1 MKKNSPRRQRDEKD
15 QNHFTS
21 AELRTLRA
29 LKTPHGIQRLIDAMP
44 YHLAGTSWSPRM
56 VLRERTSHCLEG
68 ALFGAAALRVLGFP
82 PLVVDLEAENDT
94 DHVIAVYQIR
104 GHWGALAKSNYTGC
118 RYREPVYRSIRELAL
133 SYFDVYFNLRGE
145 RSLRRYSKPVNL
157 SRFDHLNW
165 MTAEK
170 SVWFIAEHLCEIPH
184 FPLLKPWM
192 EKNLNRLDRRSF
204 DAGTLGLRKKP
215 K

>member
-1 MKKNSPRRQRDEKD
+1 MTNVPGNQ
-15 QNHFTS
+15 FT
-21 AELRTLRA
+21 ARELRTLRA
-29 LKTPHGIQRLIDAMP
+29 LKTPAGVQRFIDEMP

-56 VLRERTSHCLEG
+56 VLRERTCHCLEG
-68 ALFGAAALRVLGFP
+68 AIFGAAALRALGFP
-82 PLVVDLEAENDT
+82 PLVIDLEAENDT
-94 DHVIAVYQIR
+94 DHVIAVFNIR
-104 GHWGALAKSNYTGC
+104 GHWGAIGKSNYTGC
-118 RYREPVYRSIRELAL
+118 RYREPVHRTLRELAL

-145 RSLRRYSKPVNL
+145 RTLRRYSRPVDL

-170 SVWFIAEHLCEIPH
+170 SVWFIAECLCEIPH

-192 EKNLNRLDRRSF
+192 EKNLTRLDRRSF
-204 DAGTLGLRKKP
+204 DAGTLGLRKK